1 MKRRHQDDDEFDN
14 EDAVPDFIVRQ
25 SSSGVATFLL
35 GLAIG
40 AGLAMLLTPRSG
52 TELRQSFRN
61 AVARKKNRVRQAV
74 QEGKAAASEARD
86 DLQQRIAEKKA
97 AYRS

>member
-1 MKRRHQDDDEFDN
+1 MKRRPKDEDEFDN
-14 EDAVPDFIVRQ
+14 EEAVPDFIVRQ

-61 AVARKKNRVRQAV
+61 AIARKRGRVRQAV
-74 QEGKAAASEARD
+74 EEGKAAASEARD
-86 DLQQRIAEKKA
+86 DLKQRIAEKKA

>member
-1 MKRRHQDDDEFDN
+1 MRRHHQDDDEFDN
-14 EDAVPDFIVRQ
+14 EDAVPDFVVKQ
-25 SSSGVATFLL
+25 SSNGVATFLL

-52 TELRQSFRN
+52 TELRQSFKN
-61 AVARKKNRVRQAV
+61 AIARKKGRVQRAV
-74 QEGKAAASEARD
+74 REGKAAASEARD
-86 DLQQRIAEKKA
+86 DLKQRIAETKA